1 MADEQVVDKANE
13 QALGAPE
20 GVLNR
25 DLSDGHSNKGP
36 DAPPEPS
43 NKPPVK
49 EQTAE
54 EKAAA
59 EKEAADKAAA
69 EAVKEPTPEE
79 KAAADKAAADAKAAE
94 IEESKKAYPTY
105 GDDTADAVIDMLKES
120 NVTPAEADDIFRKA
134 VEEGTLEGIDWAKLE
149 EKMGKAKA
157 SLVKT
162 GVTDY
167 YNRVNEGV
175 KAVTEAVFSVVGSK
189 ENFDVVA
196 KWAQAKETAEP
207 AFAKELESYRKML
220 DSNNP
225 TTAKLA
231 ADALLKAFN
240 ADPKNSSLDV
250 KRVDGDKAPT
260 ENGFVALSRADYIK
274 ELHVAQSKN
283 DHAAVKA
290 LNDRRTQT
298 IKLGK

>member
-49 EQTAE
+49 EA
-54 EKAAA
+54 
-59 EKEAADKAAA
+59 
-69 EAVKEPTPEE
+69 TPEE
-79 KAAADKAAADAKAAE
+79 KAATAKAEADAAAKAATDAAAKEAADKAAADAKAAE

-105 GDDTADAVIDMLKES
+105 NDATADAVIDMLKES
-120 NVTPAEADDIFRKA
+120 NVTPAEADDIFRTA
-134 VEEGTLEGIDWAKLE
+134 VEAGTLEGIDLTKLE
-149 EKMGKAKA
+149 EKVGKSKA
-157 SLVKT
+157 TLIMS
-162 GVTDY
+162 GITDY
-167 YNRVNEGV
+167 YNRINSGV

-189 ENFDVVA
+189 ENFDVVS
-196 KWAQAKETAEP
+196 KWARAKETAEP
-207 AFAKELESYRKML
+207 EFGKELDSYRKML

-231 ADALLKAFN
+231 ADALLKAYN

-250 KRVDGDKAPT
+250 RRVDGDKAPT
-260 ENGFVALSRADYIK
+260 ENGFVPLSRADYIR

-298 IKLGK
+298 IRLGK

>member
-36 DAPPEPS
+36 AAPAEPS
-43 NKPPVK
+43 NQPPVV
-49 EQTAE
+49 EPTAE
-54 EKAAA
+54 EKEATAKAEAEAAA
-59 EKEAADKAAA
+59 KAATEATEKEAAEKA
-69 EAVKEPTPEE
+69 EAE
-79 KAAADKAAADAKAAE
+79 AKAAE

-105 GDDTADAVIDMLKES
+105 NDETADSVIEMLKES
-120 NVTPAEADDIFRKA
+120 NVTPAEADDIFREA
-134 VEEGTLEGIDWAKLE
+134 VEKGTLEGIDWTKLE

-157 SLVKT
+157 NLVKT
-162 GVTDY
+162 GVHDY

-175 KAVTEAVFSVVGSK
+175 KSVVEAVTSVVGSK
-189 ENFDVVA
+189 ENFETVA
-196 KWAQAKETAEP
+196 KWARGKEAAEP
-207 AFAKELESYRKML
+207 EFAKELNSYRKML

-231 ADALLKAFN
+231 ADALLKAYN

-250 KRVDGDKAPT
+250 RRVDGDKAPT
-260 ENGFVALSRADYIK
+260 DNGFVPLSRGDYMKGIHEANAK
-274 ELHVAQSKN
+274 G
-283 DHAAVKA
+283 DAAMVKS

-298 IKLGK
+298 IRLGK

>member
-1 MADEQVVDKANE
+1 MADEQVVDRANE

-49 EQTAE
+49 EATEE

-59 EKEAADKAAA
+59 AKAEADAAAKTASDAAAKEAADKA
-69 EAVKEPTPEE
+69 E
-79 KAAADKAAADAKAAE
+79 ADAKAAE

-105 GDDTADAVIDMLKES
+105 GDETADAVIDLLKES
-120 NVTPAEADDIFRKA
+120 NVTPAEADDIFREA
-134 VEEGTLEGIDWAKLE
+134 VEKGTLEGIDWSKLE

-189 ENFDVVA
+189 ENFDVVS
-196 KWAQAKETAEP
+196 KWARAKETAEP
-207 AFAKELESYRKML
+207 EFADELNSYRKML

-225 TTAKLA
+225 VTAKLA

-250 KRVDGDKAPT
+250 RRVDGDKAPSD
-260 ENGFVALSRADYIK
+260 NGFVPLSRADYIR

-298 IKLGK
+298 IRLGK

>member
-49 EQTAE
+49 EATEE

-59 EKEAADKAAA
+59 AKAEADAAAKAATDAAAKEAADKA
-69 EAVKEPTPEE
+69 E
-79 KAAADKAAADAKAAE
+79 ADAKAAE

-120 NVTPAEADDIFRKA
+120 NVTPAEADEIFRDA
-134 VEEGTLEGIDWAKLE
+134 VEKGTLEGIDWTKLE

-157 SLVKT
+157 NLVKT

-167 YNRVNEGV
+167 YNRVNAGV
-175 KAVTEAVFSVVGSK
+175 KSVVEAVTSVVGSK
-189 ENFDVVA
+189 ENFAIVS
-196 KWAQAKETAEP
+196 KWAQAKEAADP
-207 AFAKELESYRKML
+207 AFSKELDSYRKML

-231 ADALLKAFN
+231 ADALLKAYN

-250 KRVDGDKAPT
+250 RRVDGDKAPSD
-260 ENGFVALSRADYIK
+260 NGFVPLSRAEYIK

-283 DHAAVKA
+283 DGEAVKA
-290 LNDRRTQT
+290 LNARRLQSVR
-298 IKLGK
+298 LGK